1 MKPCRNLNIS
11 LLLLLVALVISRAGS
26 AQFYIT
32 TVAGDGSNAS
42 SGNNGPA
49 VCAGV
54 PHPQGVC
61 ADHTGN
67 LYITSSNSIR
77 RIDVNTNIITTVAGS
92 DSYGY
97 AGDGGPAKNALM
109 MYPYDVCLDRIGNL
123 YVSEYSGNRIRKI
136 STDGT
141 ITTVAGTGV
150 EGYSGDNGPAT
161 AARIAR
167 PRGIITDDKNNLYI
181 ADTYNS
187 AIRKVD
193 AATGI
198 ITTIAGNGS
207 TAYSGDGGPA
217 VNAGVPFPTNVGVD
231 DGYNIYVLEVNG
243 GITSRLRKIDAV
255 TGIITTIAGSSVSA
269 HSGDG
274 GPAVSANLLDP
285 VSVEIDNRR
294 NVYILEYDAPRLRKI
309 DANTG
314 IITTVAG
321 TGVNDFTGDGGLATL
336 GSMYNPGGTGLGFN
350 GAIYVADQQN
360 NRIRKLHPNQIEP
373 IVFSKI
379 DIAGPPGEP
388 CAGTAV
394 TFTANVTN
402 PGSLPKYEWYINNHV
417 SGGNNATFVSPDVVE
432 GDSVYCVYT
441 STHCG
446 NEEIIT
452 SNKIPLHFAS
462 GEPAQ
467 VTISPSAT
475 KVCGGEHIVVTA
487 SVLNASSPVYQWYKN
502 DQQVGSNSATFDYLP
517 VSGNDKIRCE
527 ITTGGCVGGV
537 TSSEEV
543 SVGAYPLADVT
554 VTPKQSTVPP
564 GTSVALTAN
573 VSGSI
578 SGYTWLS
585 VEGLLNDNTLSPTTT
600 PVVNSHDVI
609 FTGETAE
616 GCVIRDT
623 AKIYV
628 FVKMVMPNAFSPNGD
643 GINDEFRIPPNVTFQ
658 LDEFS
663 VYNRWGKKIF
673 STADI
678 TKGWNGTNAD
688 NGTYVYFITGTLE
701 GKKTVFKGP
710 FLLAR

>member
-1 MKPCRNLNIS
+1 MKAFRNLNIR
-11 LLLLLVALVISRAGS
+11 LLLFLVASILSRDAS

-32 TVAGDGSNAS
+32 TVAGDGSNGS
-42 SGNNGPA
+42 NGDNGPA

-54 PHPQGVC
+54 PNPQGVC

-67 LYITSSNSIR
+67 LYVTSSNAVR
-77 RIDVNTNIITTVAGS
+77 RVDVNTNNITSVAGS

-97 AGDGGPAKNALM
+97 AGDGGPAKNALL

-141 ITTVAGTGV
+141 ITTYAGTGV

-161 AARIAR
+161 AAQIAR

-187 AIRKVD
+187 VVRKVD

-198 ITTIAGNGS
+198 ITTIAGTGS
-207 TAYSGDGGPA
+207 TASSGDGAPA
-217 VNAGVPFPTNVGVD
+217 INAGVPFPTNVGVD
-231 DGYNIYVLEVNG
+231 DGGNIYLLEVNA

-255 TGIITTIAGSSVSA
+255 TGIITTLAGSSVSA
-269 HSGDG
+269 YSGDG
-274 GPAVSANLLDP
+274 GLAINASLLDP

-294 NVYILEYDAPRLRKI
+294 NIYILEYDEPRLRKI

-314 IITTVAG
+314 IISTVAG
-321 TGVNDFTGDGGLATL
+321 NGVNDFSGDGGLATL
-336 GSMYNPGGTGLGFN
+336 GSMHNPGGTGLGFN

-360 NRIRKLHPNQIEP
+360 HRIRKLHPNQIQP

-379 DIAGPPGEP
+379 NVEGPAGEP
-388 CAGTAV
+388 CAGTSV
-394 TFTANVTN
+394 MFTADITN
-402 PGSLPKYEWYINNHV
+402 AGSQAKYEWHINNLV
-417 SGGNNATFVSPDVVE
+417 SGGNNATFVTSDVLE
-432 GDSVYCVYT
+432 GDSVYCVFT

-452 SNKIPLHFAS
+452 SNKVAVHFGS
-462 GEPAQ
+462 DEPVQ
-467 VTISPSAT
+467 VVITPSAA
-475 KVCGGEHIVVTA
+475 KVCRGDHLVVTA

-502 DQQVGSNSATFDYLP
+502 DQQVGSNSASFDYLP
-517 VSGNDKIRCE
+517 VSGDDRIRCDV
-527 ITTGGCVGGV
+527 ITQGCVGGV
-537 TSSEEV
+537 ASSEEII
-543 SVGAYPLADVT
+543 VGAYPSPVVDVT
-554 VTPKQSTVPP
+554 PEHSTVPP
-564 GTSVALTAN
+564 GTPVALSAQIN
-573 VSGSI
+573 GSI
-578 SGYTWLS
+578 VNYTWSS
-585 VEGLLNDNTLSPTTT
+585 VESLLNDNTLTPTTS
-600 PVVNSHDVI
+600 PVINSHDVI
-609 FTGETAE
+609 FTCETAD

-623 AKIYV
+623 AKIFV

-663 VYNRWGKKIF
+663 VFNRWGKKIF
-673 STADI
+673 STASI
-678 TKGWNGTNAD
+678 SKGWSGNNAD
-688 NGTYVYFITGTLE
+688 NGTYVYYITGLLQ
-701 GKKTVFKGP
+701 GKKTVFKGT